1 MTRSVTIVNTS
12 NWDGEDWVVK
22 ERFRG
27 SGNSDPGPWNETI
40 IKPGENTHSMLG
52 SSNWEVKIEA
62 TESKEPKPFDLSGR
76 GQVFPQVV
84 SWVGE
89 SPKVRGG

>member
-22 ERFRG
+22 ERFK
-27 SGNSDPGPWNETI
+27 GNGDPGPWNEAT
-40 IKPGENTHSMLG
+40 IKPGESVHSMLG
-52 SSNWEVKIEA
+52 SPNWEVEIEA
-62 TESKEPKPFDLSGR
+62 TESKVPKPFDLSGR
-76 GQVFPQVV
+76 GQVFPQVM

-89 SPKVRGG
+89 KANVGGG

>member
-12 NWDGEDWVVK
+12 NSDGEDWVVK
-22 ERFRG
+22 ERWVG
-27 SGNSDPGPWNETI
+27 GDEPGPWNEKT
-40 IKPGENTHSMLG
+40 IKPGEHVCSMLG
-52 SSNWEVKIEA
+52 SENWEVEVEA
-62 TESKEPKPFDLSGR
+62 VEEKEPEAFRLTGR

-89 SPKVRGG
+89 APKSFGG